1 MYYDEDLLNVEL
13 VVSCVTVS
21 YSVRRNS
28 GWDGTDGPV
37 TVRNLADNVWG
48 GGVLECQALGRLV
61 SLISETRLVDQAY
74 AATFTPPGVAPSVRS
89 GGSSGASSLSGGGSA
104 GVL

>member
-1 MYYDEDLLNVEL
+1 MG
-13 VVSCVTVS
+13 
-21 YSVRRNS
+21 R
-28 GWDGTDGPV
+28 TDGPV

-48 GGVLECQALGRLV
+48 GGVPGCQALGRLV
-61 SLISETRLVDQAY
+61 SLISVTRLVDQAY

-89 GGSSGASSLSGGGSA
+89 DGRSGASSLSGGGSA

>member
-1 MYYDEDLLNVEL
+1 M
-13 VVSCVTVS
+13 S
-21 YSVRRNS
+21 RNYKE
-28 GWDGTDGPV
+28 GDFPFATKFRMMGGTDGPV

-48 GGVLECQALGRLV
+48 DGVLECQALGRLV
-61 SLISETRLVDQAY
+61 SLMSETRLVDQAY

-89 GGSSGASSLSGGGSA
+89 GGHSGASSLSGGGSA